1 MAWNQAR
8 GMGKIQLK
16 RIYDPPSPTDGQ
28 RVLVDR
34 IWPRG
39 ISKEAAALDLWLK
52 EIAPSSALR
61 KWFGH
66 DPGRFDE
73 FRDRYRHELAGN
85 ARCTDMLRQLLRNG
99 DLTLLYAARDKSC
112 NHARVLAEYIQG
124 AGGEEPRA

>member
-1 MAWNQAR
+1 
-8 GMGKIQLK
+8 MGKIQLK